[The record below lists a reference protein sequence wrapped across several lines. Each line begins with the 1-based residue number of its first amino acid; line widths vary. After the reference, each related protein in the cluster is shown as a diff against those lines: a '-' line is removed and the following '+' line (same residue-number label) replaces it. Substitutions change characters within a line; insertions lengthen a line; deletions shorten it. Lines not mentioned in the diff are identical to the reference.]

1 MYPQAFLEYTINLVK
16 KFDGTFF
23 EKSGDAINMFCLKS
37 FYSLFTNLTIDK
49 NNKGNLEKSEM
60 AYFMLDLLFLL
71 GDPKKATTL
80 LDEQQD
86 RDSQLVVGETIPV
99 LVKTDKKKA
108 QDEDVSENRVRID
121 RTS

>member
-1 MYPQAFLEYTINLVK
+1 
-16 KFDGTFF
+16 
-23 EKSGDAINMFCLKS
+23 MFCLKS

-108 QDEDVSENRVRID
+108 QDEDISENRVRID

>member
-108 QDEDVSENRVRID
+108 QDEDISENRVRID